1 MKKEWSELEIRS
13 EWFKRLS
20 ILTGLMVVL
29 AIGAASY
36 SRTSEAIGVLSL
48 IVVFSGFL
56 WIDSAVRFKRMFHK
70 FPWQV

>member
-20 ILTGLMVVL
+20 ILTGFLVVL
-29 AIGAASY
+29 VIGVASY
-36 SRTSEAIGVLSL
+36 SRTFDAVVVLL
-48 IVVFSGFL
+48 LAVAFSGFL
-56 WIDSAVRFKRMFHK
+56 WIDSVIRFKRMFRK